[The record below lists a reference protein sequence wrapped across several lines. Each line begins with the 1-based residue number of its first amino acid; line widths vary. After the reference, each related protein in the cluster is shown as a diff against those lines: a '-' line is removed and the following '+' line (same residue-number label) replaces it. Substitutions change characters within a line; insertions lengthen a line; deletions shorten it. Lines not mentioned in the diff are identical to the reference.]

1 MYVKEIYLK
10 TNMHFVILKKKK
22 KKERQEQVCSL
33 PSLAE
38 FDLTMLGECHSAR
51 SFTAM

>member
-10 TNMHFVILKKKK
+10 TNMHFVILKK

-38 FDLTMLGECHSAR
+38 FDLTMLCECHSAR